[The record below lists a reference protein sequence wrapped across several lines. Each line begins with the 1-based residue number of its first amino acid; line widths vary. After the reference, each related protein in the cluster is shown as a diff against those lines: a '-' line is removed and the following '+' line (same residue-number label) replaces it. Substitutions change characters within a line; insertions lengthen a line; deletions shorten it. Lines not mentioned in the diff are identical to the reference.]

1 MKPDGMIQTNN
12 YSNCADLDAP
22 ELFII
27 MDFAWARSNIKEI
40 MMSKGVEGF
49 NIQSGMFYIHEANDR
64 LLFAMRWP

>member
-22 ELFII
+22 EMFII
-27 MDFAWARSNIKEI
+27 MNFDWAKEHAEAIRST
-40 MMSKGVEGF
+40 KGVEGF
-49 NIQSGMFYIHEANDR
+49 NISHGWFYIHEANDR